1 MAAVIEVCTLGKEL
15 LMLCTGRLSYACFS
29 ESVLKVLA
37 GEAHH
42 EGAAGPEST

>member
-15 LMLCTGRLSYACFS
+15 LMLCTGRLSYACLS

-42 EGAAGPEST
+42 EGAAGPELT